1 MSMHEIDLSRVD
13 LNLLV
18 VFEALMLERH
28 VGRAARRLSL
38 SQSAASHALGRLR
51 VLFEDPLFVR
61 NPRGIEPTPRG
72 RELAQLISAALMQMR
87 AVLSPKALF
96 DPAKLRRT
104 FTVATHDYAMAVL
117 MPSFIA
123 ELRMQAPGV
132 DLRCVSI
139 HPGKVL
145 EGLDRG
151 ELDFA
156 LGGFV
161 GVHAER
167 ISRTHLFADK
177 FVGVARRDHPLLRN
191 DRMTLEDFV
200 SVPHVV
206 MAPGG
211 TDRGDIDQALALR
224 GLARRVAVT
233 TPSFLALPFIVEKAD
248 IMGVLPKR
256 LALHVAEAARLTVFD
271 LPIDVEPVTC
281 SVLALAPLATQPEAI
296 WFIDL
301 LREAGAI
308 DSRDSDGSIP
318 MARVENA

>member
-1 MSMHEIDLSRVD
+1 MHEIDLSRVD

-18 VFEALMLERH
+18 VFEALLCERH
-28 VGRAARRLSL
+28 VGRAATRLSL

-51 VLFEDPLFVR
+51 VLFDDPLFVR

-72 RELAQLISAALMQMR
+72 RELAQPISGALNQMR
-87 AVLSPKALF
+87 AALNPKASF
-96 DPAKLRRT
+96 DPARLRRV

-117 MPSFIA
+117 MPSLIA
-123 ELRMQAPGV
+123 ALRDQAPGV
-132 DLRCVSI
+132 DLRCVTV
-139 HPGKVL
+139 HPGKVI

-167 ISRTHLFADK
+167 ISRTQLFTDK
-177 FVGVARRDHPLLRN
+177 FVGVARRKHPLLRKG
-191 DRMTLEDFV
+191 RMTLDDFL

-206 MAPGG
+206 MASAG
-211 TDRGDIDQALALR
+211 TDRVDIDEALALR
-224 GLARRVAVT
+224 GLSRRVAVT
-233 TPSFLALPFIVEKAD
+233 TPSFLALPFIVEQAD
-248 IMGVLPKR
+248 VIGVLPQR
-256 LALHVAEAARLTVFD
+256 LALRVTESARLVLFD

-281 SVLALAPLATQPEAI
+281 SVLAPAPLAAQPEAS

-301 LREAGAI
+301 LREAALNSHHADASG
-308 DSRDSDGSIP
+308 
-318 MARVENA
+318 

>member
-1 MSMHEIDLSRVD
+1 MHEIDLSRVD

-18 VFEALMLERH
+18 VFEALILERH
-28 VGRAARRLSL
+28 VGRAAKRLSL

-51 VLFEDPLFVR
+51 TLFEDPLFVR

-72 RELAQLISAALMQMR
+72 RELAQPISDALSQMR
-87 AVLSPKALF
+87 AVLSSKTSF
-96 DPAKLRRT
+96 DPTTLRRT

-123 ELRMQAPGV
+123 ELRDQAPGV

-145 EGLDRG
+145 ESLDRG

-177 FVGVARRDHPLLRN
+177 FVGVARHDHPLLRN
-191 DRMTLEDFV
+191 DRMTLDDFV

-206 MAPGG
+206 MAPAG

-224 GLARRVAVT
+224 GVERRVAVT

-248 IMGVLPKR
+248 VVGVLPQR
-256 LALHVAEAARLTVFD
+256 LAWRVAEAGRLTLFD

-281 SVLALAPLATQPEAI
+281 SVLALAPLATQPEAS

-301 LREAGAI
+301 LCRAGA
-308 DSRDSDGSIP
+308 RDPHNPDGSG
-318 MARVENA
+318 

>member
-1 MSMHEIDLSRVD
+1 MMSMHQIDLSRVD

-28 VGRAARRLSL
+28 VGRAAKRLSL

-61 NPRGIEPTPRG
+61 NPRGIEPTSRG
-72 RELAQLISAALMQMR
+72 RELDPLIADALAQMR
-87 AVLSPKALF
+87 AVLSPKASF

-117 MPSFIA
+117 MPSLIA
-123 ELRMQAPGV
+123 DLRQQAPAV

-139 HPGKVL
+139 PPGKVL

-167 ISRTHLFADK
+167 ISRTHLFADE
-177 FVGVARRDHPLLRN
+177 FVGVARRHHPLLRN
-191 DRMTLEDFV
+191 DHMTLDDFV

-206 MAPGG
+206 MAPMGA
-211 TDRGDIDQALALR
+211 DRGDIDQALAR
-224 GLARRVAVT
+224 HGVERRVAVT

-248 IMGVLPKR
+248 VIGVLPKR
-256 LALHVAEAARLTVFD
+256 LAWRVSEAGRLILFK
-271 LPIDVEPVTC
+271 LPIEVEPVTC
-281 SVLALAPLATQPEAI
+281 SVLVPAPLSAQPETL

-301 LREAGAI
+301 LRRAGTL
-308 DSRDSDGSIP
+308 DSQNSEG
-318 MARVENA
+318 